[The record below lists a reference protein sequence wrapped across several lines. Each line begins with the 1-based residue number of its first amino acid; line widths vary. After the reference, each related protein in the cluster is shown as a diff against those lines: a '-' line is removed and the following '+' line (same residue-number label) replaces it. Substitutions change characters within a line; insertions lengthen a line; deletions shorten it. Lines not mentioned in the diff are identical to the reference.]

1 MNVPDAFGTSAPA
14 AVAVRDLHVR
24 VPARSKAYATP
35 LEVLRGLTFT
45 APAGQVTALVGAN
58 GAGKSTALRAVTG
71 ALPFAEGTVEVLGSV
86 MGPADVPFPT
96 RAAHV
101 PDDPSYPAQWTAQ
114 DVLRIRRRISSGID
128 SRAFDARLAA
138 RNVPTRRRCS
148 ELSRGQ
154 ITQLGIT
161 AALAQDPH
169 LLILDEPLARLD
181 PLARSELLDE
191 LRSLMAREDR
201 SVLLATHDLDEMDRI
216 VDHLVVIADGKD
228 ILEGDVDSLCEEFL
242 VIEMPEESSEIEAPG
257 SPLIGS
263 TTIGGTTRALI
274 AVEDAAGMTPGA
286 GLRRPSLGELVTHW
300 LRGAR
305 TTKNDLGRR
314 TA

>member
-1 MNVPDAFGTSAPA
+1 MNISDTVSTSATA
-14 AVAVRDLHVR
+14 AVVVRDLHVR
-24 VPARSKAYATP
+24 VPARSKPYAASV
-35 LEVLRGLTFT
+35 EALRGLTFS

-71 ALPFAEGTVEVLGSV
+71 ALPFAEGTVEVLGTV
-86 MGPADVPFPT
+86 MGSADVPFPT

-101 PDDPSYPAQWTAQ
+101 PDDPAYPAHWTAQ
-114 DVLRIRRRISSGID
+114 DVLRLRRRISPGVD
-128 SRAFDARLAA
+128 ARVFDARLAE
-138 RNVPTRRRCS
+138 RNVPPGRRRS

-154 ITQLGIT
+154 VTQLGIT

-191 LRSLMAREDR
+191 LRTMMAREDR
-201 SVLLATHDLDEMDRI
+201 SVLLATHDLDEMDRF
-216 VDHLVVIADGKD
+216 VDHLVVIADGQD
-228 ILEGDVDSLCEEFL
+228 VLEGDVDSLCEEFL
-242 VIEMPEESSEIEAPG
+242 LIELPEGSCELDIPG

-263 TTIGGTTRALI
+263 TTVGGTSRALI
-274 AVEDAAGMTPGA
+274 AVEDAAGLSREA
-286 GLRRPSLGELVTHW
+286 GLRRPSLSELATHW
-300 LRGAR
+300 LRGAH
-305 TTKNDLGRR
+305 TAKNDPRRR